1 MKLQVIQFTILFL
14 KKFTFFQKIHV
25 FSKISRFFKNFTFF
39 LKNVALTVS
48 YIILLV
54 AMHPNVQERLFQ
66 ELRAVF
72 ASQDEDMTYEHMQ
85 QLPYLDQVIKEVLR
99 LYPVGPF
106 MVRRT
111 TADVQLSNCV
121 IPKNCHVT
129 LSLFNLHRVRLNFR
143 LEILKLNSSLEI
155 LNSFKLKLIEKFTW

>member
-1 MKLQVIQFTILFL
+1 MIFPKNAFYHEE
-14 KKFTFFQKIHV
+14 FTFF
-25 FSKISRFFKNFTFF
+25 SKN
-39 LKNVALTVS
+39 LALTVS

-54 AMHPNVQERLFQ
+54 AMHPNVQERIFQ
-66 ELRAVF
+66 ELRTVF

-129 LSLFNLHRVRLNFR
+129 LSLFNLHRVRLNF
-143 LEILKLNSSLEI
+143 SVEI
-155 LNSFKLKLIEKFTW
+155 LNFFKL